1 MKPLEDGHGR
11 RIEDLRLAARTTA
24 IEVHTSG
31 EA

>member
-11 RIEDLRLAARTTA
+11 RIEEVRIAASTTA
-24 IEVHTSG
+24 IEGHASG